1 MTLAPLS
8 IEVRY
13 TEDEATLTLSGELD
27 ISSLPT
33 LRSCINTLDDHCR
46 VVTLDLAGL
55 TFLDSTG
62 IGFLVRLHQAFV
74 PEFRDLLLKNATD
87 QVRHVL
93 EIAGAAELFQ
103 VP

>member
-1 MTLAPLS
+1 MTSVPLS

-13 TEDEATLTLSGELD
+13 LRDEATLILSGELD
-27 ISSLPT
+27 ISTVPT
-33 LRSCINTLDDHCR
+33 LRSCIDSIDDHCR

-62 IGFLVRLHQAFV
+62 IGFLIRLHQAFI
-74 PEFRDLLLKNATD
+74 PEFRELLLSNAPD
-87 QVRHVL
+87 RVRHVL
-93 EIAGAAELFQ
+93 EIAGASELFK